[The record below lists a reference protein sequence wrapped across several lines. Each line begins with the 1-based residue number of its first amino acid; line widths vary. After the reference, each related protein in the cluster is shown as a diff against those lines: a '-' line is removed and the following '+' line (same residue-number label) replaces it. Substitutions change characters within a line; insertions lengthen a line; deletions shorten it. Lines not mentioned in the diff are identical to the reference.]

1 MKTEVIRVFFY
12 NIHLLCIIQIIISLT
27 LTYTC
32 LSTWNLSASYYY
44 LEGREYIL
52 PLLNS
57 WTESDNIVGCTRASK
72 CAVLVIISIAIS
84 LRALVL
90 KDPRIVCGWASLW
103 SVICTSATILW
114 LIESSTS
121 TLASNNASIR
131 PFHLQL
137 CWASCIHIGRTAWG
151 LAFTSS
157 TLCGYWNRQVEP
169 IYKTNII
176 KVHSTIGGYVDF
188 YQRSWRNCTVTIAWN
203 LTRATFCSSATEP
216 SRAICG
222 ALGSGPES
230 AFPWSLDI
238 YCWGCCRR

>member
-84 LRALVL
+84 LRTLLL
-90 KDPRIVCGWASLW
+90 KDLRVACGWTCFRL
-103 SVICTSATILW
+103 VICASATILW
-114 LIESSTS
+114 FIESGTC
-121 TLASNNASIR
+121 TLASNNAPIR

-137 CWASCIHIGRTAWG
+137 CWASR
-151 LAFTSS
+151 AFT
-157 TLCGYWNRQVEP
+157 LAGQLEAL
-169 IYKTNII
+169 
-176 KVHSTIGGYVDF
+176 HSPVPP
-188 YQRSWRNCTVTIAWN
+188 CV
-203 LTRATFCSSATEP
+203 ATETGKLNP
-216 SRAICG
+216 STR
-222 ALGSGPES
+222 LTS
-230 AFPWSLDI
+230 
-238 YCWGCCRR
+238 